1 MDMEVSDFARML
13 DMLGNVYLSVGKSD
27 FNIWKHNVEN
37 QFSMKSFYNHLAGT
51 LKG

>member
-1 MDMEVSDFARML
+1 MDDFARML

-27 FNIWKHNVEN
+27 VNIWKHDVKD